1 MQISVLDDLLDSVR
15 HLQSVQKLAAHRV
28 TIWNDHTTDVDVLA
42 QRLKDAEVLVL
53 MRERTPIHA
62 DLLARL
68 PRLKMISQ
76 ISVYPHIDIAACTR
90 HGVVVCSNLYP
101 GAPRFTTLHATAEL
115 TWALLMSAM
124 RRLPEQMAS
133 LRQGR
138 WQTRAGLNLR
148 GRTLG
153 VWGYGRIGQVVAGYG
168 KAFGMRVWVWGSAD
182 SRARAVAD
190 GYQAA
195 DSVDAFFSQSD
206 VVSLHLRLNDHTRA
220 IVTARELGLMKTSG
234 VLVNTSRAGLI
245 APGAL
250 HQALVAARPGMA
262 AIDVFDHEPVTDV
275 HDPLLQL
282 PNLVATPHIGYVEM
296 DSLED
301 QFSEIFEQVLLW
313 QAGQPV
319 HVVNPLVL
327 AQQAQQPPGQDGE
340 NTSGVA

>member
-15 HLQSVQKLAAHRV
+15 HLHSMQKLAAHHV

-42 QRLKDAEVLVL
+42 HRLKDTDVLVL
-53 MRERTPIHA
+53 MRERTPIRA

-76 ISVYPHIDIAACTR
+76 ISAYPHIDIDACTR

-115 TWALLMSAM
+115 TWTLTMSAM
-124 RRLPEQMAS
+124 RRLPEQMAA

-138 WQTRAGLNLR
+138 WQTKAGLNLR

-153 VWGYGRIGQVVAGYG
+153 VWGYGRIGQVVASYG
-168 KAFGMRVWVWGSAD
+168 QAFGMRVWVWGSAD
-182 SRARAVAD
+182 SRERAVAD
-190 GYQAA
+190 GHQAA
-195 DSVDAFFSQSD
+195 PNMDAFFSQSD
-206 VVSLHLRLNDHTRA
+206 VVSLHLRLNDATRA
-220 IVTARELGLMKTSG
+220 IVTARELGLMKPSA

-250 HQALVAARPGMA
+250 YQALVAARPGMA
-262 AIDVFDHEPVTDV
+262 AIDVFDQEPVTDV

-301 QFSEIFEQVLLW
+301 QFSEIFDQVLLW

-319 HVVNPLVL
+319 HVVNPQVL
-327 AQQAQQPPGQDGE
+327 QQQGQRFVGQDGE

>member
-1 MQISVLDDLLDSVR
+1 
-15 HLQSVQKLAAHRV
+15 
-28 TIWNDHTTDVDVLA
+28 
-42 QRLKDAEVLVL
+42 
-53 MRERTPIHA
+53 
-62 DLLARL
+62 
-68 PRLKMISQ
+68 
-76 ISVYPHIDIAACTR
+76 
-90 HGVVVCSNLYP
+90 
-101 GAPRFTTLHATAEL
+101 
-115 TWALLMSAM
+115 
-124 RRLPEQMAS
+124 
-133 LRQGR
+133 
-138 WQTRAGLNLR
+138 
-148 GRTLG
+148 
-153 VWGYGRIGQVVAGYG
+153 
-168 KAFGMRVWVWGSAD
+168 
-182 SRARAVAD
+182 
-190 GYQAA
+190 
-195 DSVDAFFSQSD
+195 
-206 VVSLHLRLNDHTRA
+206 LNDHTRA

>member
-1 MQISVLDDLLDSVR
+1 MHISVLDDLLDSVR
-15 HLQSVQKLAAHRV
+15 HLRCMEKLTTNSV

-42 QRLKDAEVLVL
+42 QRLKDTDVLVL
-53 MRERTPIHA
+53 MRERTPVQA
-62 DLLARL
+62 ELLARL

-76 ISVYPHIDIAACTR
+76 ISVYPHIDIDACTR
-90 HGVVVCSNLYP
+90 QGVLVSSNLYP

-148 GRTLG
+148 GRLLG

-182 SRARAVAD
+182 SRKRAVAD
-190 GYQAA
+190 GHQAA

-206 VVSLHLRLNDHTRA
+206 VVSLHLRLNDSTRA
-220 IVTARELGLMKTSG
+220 IVTAHELALMKPSA

-250 HQALVAARPGMA
+250 HQALLAGRPGMA
-262 AIDVFDHEPVTDV
+262 AIDVFDSEPVTDV

-301 QFSEIFEQVLLW
+301 QFDEIFEQVLRW
-313 QAGQPV
+313 QAGRPV
-319 HVVNPLVL
+319 HVVNPQVL
-327 AQQAQQPPGQDGE
+327 AQGQPPKP
-340 NTSGVA
+340 

>member
-1 MQISVLDDLLDSVR
+1 MHISVLDDLLDSVR
-15 HLQSVQKLAAHRV
+15 HLRCMQKLAAHQV
-28 TIWNDHTTDVDVLA
+28 TVWRDHTSDVDVLA
-42 QRLKDAEVLVL
+42 QRLADTDVLVL
-53 MRERTPIHA
+53 MRERTPIQA

-138 WQTRAGLNLR
+138 WQSSAGLNLR

-182 SRARAVAD
+182 SRARAQAD
-190 GYQAA
+190 GHQAA
-195 DSVDAFFSQSD
+195 DSVQAFFSDSD
-206 VVSLHLRLNDHTRA
+206 VVSLHLRLNAHTRA
-220 IVTARELGLMKTSG
+220 IVTAKELALMKPSA
-234 VLVNTSRAGLI
+234 VLVNTSRAGLL

-250 HQALVAARPGMA
+250 HQALVAGRPGMA
-262 AIDVFDHEPVTDV
+262 AVDVFDTEPLTDV

-282 PNLVATPHIGYVEM
+282 PNLVATPHIGYVEQ

-301 QFSEIFEQVLLW
+301 QFSEIFEQVLQW

-319 HVVNPLVL
+319 HVVNPEAL
-327 AQQAQQPPGQDGE
+327 ARPRAGGL
-340 NTSGVA
+340 TGA